1 MPQARLPDI
10 NTAFIRYRSEVLVGM
25 KKGDWDSMHG
35 SLNGINGLLPQE
47 YQVKISDVKYYEM
60 VKEDIEYECN
70 SCKNNDGTPSNIPKE
85 QIEVFTLYPN
95 AMQQLLFRGQ
105 KEQVWICPKC
115 NKVQRLKD
123 TNVVITK
130 LENPYFLGV
139 VPEPP
144 NKKEGLM
151 DKLTFEKKVV
161 SWGWQML
168 NELEHKMAL
177 FRDDNW
183 TRGDELED
191 FSDIDTSAEEGS

>member
-47 YQVKISDVKYYEM
+47 YQVKISDAKYYEL

-70 SCKNNDGTPSNIPKE
+70 SCKYNDGTPSNIPKV
-85 QIEVFTLYPN
+85 QIEVFTLYPDSV
-95 AMQQLLFRGQ
+95 QLLLGAVG
-105 KEQVWICPKC
+105 KVWICPKC

-144 NKKEGLM
+144 NKKQGLM

>member
-47 YQVKISDVKYYEM
+47 YQVKISDAKYYEL

-70 SCKNNDGTPSNIPKE
+70 SCKNNDGTPSTIPKE
-85 QIEVFTLYPN
+85 QIEVFTLYPDSV
-95 AMQQLLFRGQ
+95 QLLLGAVG
-105 KEQVWICPKC
+105 KVWICPKC

-144 NKKEGLM
+144 NKKQGLM

>member
-47 YQVKISDVKYYEM
+47 YQVKISDAKYYEL

-85 QIEVFTLYPN
+85 QIEGFTLYPDSV
-95 AMQQLLFRGQ
+95 QLLLGAVG
-105 KEQVWICPKC
+105 KVWICPKC

-144 NKKEGLM
+144 NKKQGLM
-151 DKLTFEKKVV
+151 DKLTFEKKVG
-161 SWGWQML
+161 SGGGQML
-168 NELEHKMAL
+168 NELEHIMAL

-183 TRGDELED
+183 TRGEELED

>member
-1 MPQARLPDI
+1 MC
-10 NTAFIRYRSEVLVGM
+10 IR
-25 KKGDWDSMHG
+25 DS
-35 SLNGINGLLPQE
+35 NGINGLLPQE
-47 YQVKISDVKYYEM
+47 YQVKISDTKYYEL

-70 SCKNNDGTPSNIPKE
+70 KCKNNDGTPSNIPKE

-191 FSDIDTSAEEGS
+191 FSDIDTSAEEDS

>member
-1 MPQARLPDI
+1 MSR
-10 NTAFIRYRSEVLVGM
+10 
-25 KKGDWDSMHG
+25 
-35 SLNGINGLLPQE
+35 
-47 YQVKISDVKYYEM
+47 
-60 VKEDIEYECN
+60 
-70 SCKNNDGTPSNIPKE
+70 
-85 QIEVFTLYPN
+85 
-95 AMQQLLFRGQ
+95 
-105 KEQVWICPKC
+105 ICPKC

-144 NKKEGLM
+144 NKKQGLM

-161 SWGWQML
+161 SWVWQML